1 MLKLAFYYGLL
12 AKLPS
17 ARFTK
22 VFSNWRVWYFQR
34 VLKIMETGGNPAMI
48 GDNVYIANA
57 TKIHFGTGCRINEN
71 TYFEKV
77 TIGNDVL
84 IAPNVSILS
93 RMHEFTATDIP
104 MSMQGYK
111 DEKEVFIGH
120 DVWLGRNVVFM
131 PGITIGNGAII
142 GAGSVVTNNVDRFAI
157 VGGVPAK
164 LIKYR
169 KTTNEA

>member
-1 MLKLAFYYGLL
+1 MLKLVFYYGLL

-17 ARFTK
+17 ARFTT

-93 RMHEFTATDIP
+93 RMHEFSAIDIP
-104 MSMQGYK
+104 ISMQGYK
-111 DEKEVFIGH
+111 DEKEVVIGN
-120 DVWLGRNVVFM
+120 DVWLGRNVVIM
-131 PGITIGNGAII
+131 PGVTIGNGVIV
-142 GAGSVVTNNVDRFAI
+142 GAGSVVTKDVANFSI
-157 VGGVPAK
+157 VGGVPAI
-164 LIKYR
+164 LIRYR
-169 KTTNEA
+169 ITANEN